1 MKSYRILTVILLL
14 LTLLSITPKSAYS
27 EEYPVSPTVKWL
39 SMSDSQ
45 QYSEYLA
52 MLKAYDAIKIE
63 SDRLFKI
70 TGIQKTRID
79 LLLKEI
85 EKLEKEKN
93 KIDNKYGVSFGING
107 GIDTALNITVETNI
121 GFYMIFLNRF
131 FINPGVALKL
141 YDEIGGGLS
150 LSVGFFW

>member
-1 MKSYRILTVILLL
+1 
-14 LTLLSITPKSAYS
+14 
-27 EEYPVSPTVKWL
+27 
-39 SMSDSQ
+39 MSDSQ

>member
-1 MKSYRILTVILLL
+1 MIILTV
-14 LTLLSITPKSAYS
+14 TSIIPKTAYS
-27 EEYPVSPTVKWL
+27 DEYPIAPTAKWL

-45 QYSEYLA
+45 QYSEYLTI
-52 MLKAYDAIKIE
+52 LKAYDALKIE

-70 TGIQKTRID
+70 TGIQKTRIEV
-79 LLLKEI
+79 LLKEV

-93 KIDNKYGVSFGING
+93 KIDNKYGVSFGVDG
-107 GIDTALNITVETNI
+107 GIDTALNITVNTNI
-121 GFYMIFLNRF
+121 GFYLIFLNRF

-150 LSVGFFW
+150 LAVGFFW